1 MYCFHNAGV
10 LNNLLGPGTW
20 FYRKVFL
27 KIIWFYLNQFSDSQ
41 SCTCRIFKNHTL
53 KALNIPFKNVVLP
66 GRVKC
71 GGPEGEIVVAQGLLL
86 FPARHKHWKC
96 LVQGDLDT
104 ENIYITLIHT
114 LETCMLCL
122 SLIWTHKVHTNLDF
136 GNFYATV
143 IKSLKTSMSRWSRH

>member
-1 MYCFHNAGV
+1 M
-10 LNNLLGPGTW
+10 PE
-20 FYRKVFL
+20 
-27 KIIWFYLNQFSDSQ
+27 
-41 SCTCRIFKNHTL
+41 
-53 KALNIPFKNVVLP
+53 
-66 GRVKC
+66 RVKC

-143 IKSLKTSMSRWSRH
+143 IKSLKTSMSRWSRHYKNFDCLPDINRGLVLLGICRVNMFSIFLLLYPPSHHPSS